1 MDFKETFGIKA
12 LLENLD
18 DASPESKLF
27 YIGVDDTLA
36 GTKEMSEKSQNEET
50 VSDYFTMP
58 LADFRK
64 SPLRESNP
72 LKFNKSEKY
81 KLEKV
86 TIDWDTCIKKCNE
99 ETLIYIF
106 SNIID
111 EKMQLNAVEE
121 LYKKGWGYH
130 KKMLIWMI
138 KGTSSQDAGAGSIS
152 SLKDHLSSE
161 RGRSSGSIN
170 NNSGGWSFFNL
181 SEWSIMPI
189 PASFPPIKDE
199 DLAKLS
205 EFRDSMS

>member
-1 MDFKETFGIKA
+1 VDFKETFGIKA

-106 SNIID
+106 FNIMD
-111 EKMQLNAVEE
+111 EPMQMSAVEE
-121 LYKKGWGYH
+121 LYKKGWRYH
-130 KKMLIWMI
+130 RKLKAWF
-138 KGTSSQDAGAGSIS
+138 SSCHEPGHSTNG
-152 SLKDHLSSE
+152 E
-161 RGRSSGSIN
+161 VMGRSSGTEFQKGAKWVYFS
-170 NNSGGWSFFNL
+170 L
-181 SEWSIMPI
+181 SDWRVLPVSSS
-189 PASFPPIKDE
+189 SFPQLAESDFVTVSE
-199 DLAKLS
+199 FQSSLAKPN
-205 EFRDSMS
+205 EGKPK